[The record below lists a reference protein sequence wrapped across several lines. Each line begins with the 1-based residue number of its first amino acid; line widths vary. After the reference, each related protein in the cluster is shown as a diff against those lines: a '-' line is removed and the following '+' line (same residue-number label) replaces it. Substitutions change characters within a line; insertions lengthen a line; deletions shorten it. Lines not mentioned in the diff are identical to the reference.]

1 MILPILKYG
10 DPRLTTRAE
19 DVEEIDGE
27 IRKLVEDMFETLYNE
42 PGIGLAANQV
52 GVLKQ
57 VAVVDL
63 SIGEDPAARLVLINP
78 VIIEEEGEQTA
89 EEGCLS
95 FPEIEIEIKRP
106 ERLVVKALDLEGEE
120 YTLEAGNLLARAICH
135 EIDHLNGK
143 VIIDYQTG
151 LAKQMTL
158 TTIKRLKR
166 QGNWD

>member
-19 DVEEIDGE
+19 DVEEIDDE